1 MSNSMAAILKN
12 VIRNGGMPLTQV
24 SERIETMYLNG
35 RINAEERLELTE
47 LMHEKA
53 SPENEKG
60 GWEEMYRTLA
70 GKYRELEARV
80 EAAERALGLYQ
91 EPEDSETDAGY
102 PAWEPWDGITDRY
115 QPGAVVVH
123 NGKVWESVYPGQ
135 NVWEPG
141 APGIDERYWKEIV
154 TQEEE

>member
-24 SERIETMYLNG
+24 SERIETMYLTG
-35 RINAEERLELTE
+35 RIDAEERAELTG

-60 GWEEMYRTLA
+60 GWEEMYRALKA
-70 GKYRELEARV
+70 KYEELEARLT
-80 EAAERALGLYQ
+80 AAEKALGIHEEAGSDQ
-91 EPEDSETDAGY
+91 TETGEY
-102 PAWEPWDGITDRY
+102 PAWQPWDGVSAGY
-115 QPGAVVVH
+115 QTGDIVSH
-123 NGKVWESVYPGQ
+123 NGGIWENVLVEMG

-141 APGIDERYWKEIV
+141 APGVDERYWKKIA
-154 TQEEE
+154 